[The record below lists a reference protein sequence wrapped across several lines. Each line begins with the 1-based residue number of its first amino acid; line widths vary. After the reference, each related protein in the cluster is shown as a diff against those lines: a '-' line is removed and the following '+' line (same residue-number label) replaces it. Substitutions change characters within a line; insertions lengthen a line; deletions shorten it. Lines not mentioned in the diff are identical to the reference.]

1 MFPRT
6 YTAELTSEGIQ
17 LRTYDSDGD
26 GKKDYYQEL
35 GRGGRVLRL
44 GFDRDEDG
52 VLDEQVDLDELD
64 LSECR
69 QLYILLDGVPYEMM
83 ASMYAQGHF
92 RLFHRPSRLISC
104 FPTMTDVAFAE
115 IFGLSPVLA
124 YEAGYYDRAERKL
137 HDGNM
142 VYLSGKNEP
151 WNDRLDYR
159 GRLWIDAVAYVWP
172 RWWLAHEMESIL
184 SKYNRSKK
192 KIISGYSVS
201 GTCLGTDEGRDGY
214 VEVLLRA
221 EQLCEAVMLASKG
234 RVKITMFADHGH
246 NLTHGKPI
254 ELKRLLERAGF
265 RVAEKVSQPKDVVI
279 PEFGLV
285 TYASIETLRPGQ
297 VASTVVQMEGIDLV
311 LYKAAQSRVAVLS
324 KDGKALIECDDNRY
338 SYRMI
343 DGDPLKLGLIVENMR
358 QAGLLDAEGYASD
371 EDFFKATCGHEY
383 PDALARIWR
392 AFHGLVK
399 NTPAVVVTTKDGWY
413 CGKGKFDFFVN
424 VASTHGSLNYAN
436 SVTFAMSTAGELP
449 EVLRLTDLRAA
460 LKDLV
465 LDLP

>member
-1 MFPRT
+1 MGCGSGKMFPRT
-6 YTAELTSEGIQ
+6 YRAELTSEGIQ
-17 LRTYDSDGD
+17 LRTYDIDGD

-44 GFDRDEDG
+44 GFDGDEDG
-52 VLDEQVDLDELD
+52 ILEEQVDLDELD

-69 QLYILLDGVPYEMM
+69 QLYILLDGVPYEIM

-104 FPTMTDVAFAE
+104 FPTMTDVAFAD

-124 YEAGYYDRAERKL
+124 YEAGYYDRAKRKL

-159 GRLWIDAVAYVWP
+159 GQLWIDAVAYVWP

-201 GTCLGTDEGRDGY
+201 GTCLGTNEGRDGY

-246 NLTHGKPI
+246 NLTHGK
-254 ELKRLLERAGF
+254 L
-265 RVAEKVSQPKDVVI
+265 
-279 PEFGLV
+279 
-285 TYASIETLRPGQ
+285 
-297 VASTVVQMEGIDLV
+297 
-311 LYKAAQSRVAVLS
+311 QSMGV
-324 KDGKALIECDDNRY
+324 
-338 SYRMI
+338 
-343 DGDPLKLGLIVENMR
+343 
-358 QAGLLDAEGYASD
+358 
-371 EDFFKATCGHEY
+371 
-383 PDALARIWR
+383 
-392 AFHGLVK
+392 
-399 NTPAVVVTTKDGWY
+399 
-413 CGKGKFDFFVN
+413 
-424 VASTHGSLNYAN
+424 
-436 SVTFAMSTAGELP
+436 
-449 EVLRLTDLRAA
+449 
-460 LKDLV
+460 
-465 LDLP
+465 